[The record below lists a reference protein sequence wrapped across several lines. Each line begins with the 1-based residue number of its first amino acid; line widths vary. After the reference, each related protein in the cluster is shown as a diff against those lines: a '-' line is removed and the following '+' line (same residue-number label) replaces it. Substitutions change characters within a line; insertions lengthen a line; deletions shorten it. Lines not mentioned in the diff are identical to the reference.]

1 MSLTID
7 FQDRVAVVTGS
18 AGGIGAEIG
27 RTLLEAGARV
37 AFADI
42 APVELDGGDGRA
54 IAVHLDVTDPE
65 SARAAF
71 AEVTD
76 RLGPVD
82 VLVNN
87 AGMAAKR
94 QGMPFTNQERS
105 DWEPVLNV
113 NAIGTFVV
121 SRAFVLGRDADRPGA
136 IVNLSSVAGRMGS
149 QTDPSYSAAK
159 AAVINLTQCMARDLA
174 PVVRVCA
181 VCPGMVRTPF
191 YEAQYEAAA
200 SRDPEIARLSS
211 EQYFD
216 EKARRLIPLGVG
228 QRPRD
233 IAEAVTFLAS
243 DLAACIT
250 GQTLNVD
257 GGLVMS

>member
-1 MSLTID
+1 MSLSID
-7 FQDRVAVVTGS
+7 FNDRVAVVTGS
-18 AGGIGAEIG
+18 AGGIGREIG
-27 RTLLEAGARV
+27 RTLLEGGARV

-42 APVELDGGDGRA
+42 APVDMEGDDGRA
-54 IAVHLDVTDPE
+54 IAVRLDVTDPE
-65 SARAAF
+65 SARAGL
-71 AEVTD
+71 AEVTE
-76 RLGPVD
+76 RLGPID

-105 DWEPVLNV
+105 DWEPVLTV

-121 SRAFVLGRDADRPGA
+121 SREFVLGRDADRPGV

-159 AAVINLTQCMARDLA
+159 AAVINLTQCMAKDLA

-191 YEAQYEAAA
+191 YEAQYRAAA
-200 SRDPEIARLSS
+200 ARDPEVAKLTA
-211 EQYFD
+211 EEYFD
-216 EKARRLIPLGVG
+216 DKARKLIPLGVG
-228 QRPRD
+228 QRARD
-233 IAEAVTFLAS
+233 IAEAVAFLAS

-250 GQTLNVD
+250 GQTVNVD

>member
-7 FQDRVAVVTGS
+7 FNDRVAVVTGS
-18 AGGIGAEIG
+18 AGGIGREIG

-42 APVELDGGDGRA
+42 APLDPEGDDGRS
-54 IAVHLDVTDPE
+54 IAVALDVTDHG
-65 SARAAF
+65 SARAGL
-71 AEVTD
+71 AEVTE

-87 AGMAAKR
+87 AGIAAKR
-94 QGMPFTNQERS
+94 QGMPFTNQERT
-105 DWEPVLNV
+105 DWEPVLSV

-121 SRAFVLGRDADRPGA
+121 SREFVLGRDAGRPGV
-136 IVNLSSVAGRMGS
+136 IINLSSVAGRMGS

-159 AAVINLTQCMARDLA
+159 AAVINLTQCMAKDLA
-174 PVVRVCA
+174 PAVRVCA

-191 YEAQYEAAA
+191 YEAQYHAAA
-200 SRDPEIARLSS
+200 ARDPEIAKLTS
-211 EQYFD
+211 EQYFA
-216 EKARRLIPLGVG
+216 EKAAKLIPLGVG
-228 QRPRD
+228 QQPRD
-233 IAEAVTFLAS
+233 IAQTVAFLAS
-243 DLAACIT
+243 DLAVCIT
-250 GQTLNVD
+250 GQTVNVD